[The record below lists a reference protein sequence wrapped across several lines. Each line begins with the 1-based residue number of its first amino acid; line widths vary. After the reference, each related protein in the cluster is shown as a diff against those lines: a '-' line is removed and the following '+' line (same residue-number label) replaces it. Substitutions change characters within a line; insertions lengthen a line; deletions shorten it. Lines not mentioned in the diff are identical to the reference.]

1 MFDNLRADIDR
12 WRQEDVTQGWW
23 KRYRWADTIRHLLA
37 LGMPPVIV
45 YRFEH
50 WIYKR
55 VRIPVLRQGLQVFGI
70 VLRRF
75 VGMWTGVYIHPRAEI
90 GPGFEVHSFY
100 GVLIGITKIG
110 KNFTVGTG
118 VLVNCGAG
126 GIGDNVYM
134 GPGAKII
141 GDAKVG
147 NNVVIMPNSVVLTD
161 VPDNTTIAGVPARIK
176 LRGGRPKHQFPELQK
191 KDKTQGKQAVPAA
204 SKAPLLRPVEP
215 TDSRGKA
222 SDSDAG
228 GDGRKKPAAEEL
240 EGQTQR

>member
-1 MFDNLRADIDR
+1 MFENLRADIDR

-23 KRYRWADTIRHLLA
+23 RRYPWIGTMRYLLA
-37 LGMPPVIV
+37 MGMAPVIL

-50 WIYKR
+50 WVYKR
-55 VRIPVLRQGLQVFGI
+55 VHVPVVRQFLQVFGI
-70 VLRRF
+70 IMRRF

-90 GPGFEVHSFY
+90 GPGLEVHSFY
-100 GVLIGITKIG
+100 GVLIGITTIG

-147 NNVVIMPNSVVLTD
+147 NNVVIMPNSVVITD
-161 VPDNTTIAGVPARIK
+161 VPDNTTIVGVPARIK
-176 LRGGRPKHQFPELQK
+176 LRGGRPKHLFPELQQSGK
-191 KDKTQGKQAVPAA
+191 ENGKQRVSAAPKLSRVQPA
-204 SKAPLLRPVEP
+204 EP
-215 TDSRGKA
+215 TAGPAQALA
-222 SDSDAG
+222 SQPG
-228 GDGRKKPAAEEL
+228 GNGRSPEAKEL
-240 EGQTQR
+240 ERQPQR

>member
-1 MFDNLRADIDR
+1 MFENLRADIDR

-23 KRYRWADTIRHLLA
+23 RRYRWLDTIRYLLA
-37 LGMPPVIV
+37 LGMAPVIL

-50 WIYKR
+50 WVYKR
-55 VRIPVLRQGLQVFGI
+55 VHIPVLRQGLQVFGI
-70 VLRRF
+70 LTRRF
-75 VGMWTGVYIHPRAEI
+75 VGMWTGVYIHPRADI
-90 GPGFEVHSFY
+90 GPGLEVHSFY
-100 GVLIGITKIG
+100 GVLIGITTIG

-147 NNVVIMPNSVVLTD
+147 NNVVIMPNSVVITD

-191 KDKTQGKQAVPAA
+191 NSKTQGAQGGPGA
-204 SKAPLLRPVEP
+204 SKAPLLRPVE
-215 TDSRGKA
+215 S
-222 SDSDAG
+222 AG
-228 GDGRKKPAAEEL
+228 SGRKTSDGDANGRKSPAAEAL

>member
-1 MFDNLRADIDR
+1 MFENLRADIDR
-12 WRQEDVTQGWW
+12 WRQEDVQQGWW
-23 KRYRWADTIRHLLA
+23 TRYRWINTMRHLLA
-37 LGMPPVIV
+37 MGMAPVIL

-50 WIYKR
+50 WVYKR
-55 VRIPVLRQGLQVFGI
+55 VHIPVVRQSLQVFGI
-70 VLRRF
+70 LMRRF

-110 KNFTVGTG
+110 KNFTVGSG

-147 NNVVIMPNSVVLTD
+147 NNVVIMPNSVVITD

-176 LRGGRPKHQFPELQK
+176 LRGGRPRHLFPEG
-191 KDKTQGKQAVPAA
+191 GKAQAQPRVSAAPKLSRVQPAQTPA
-204 SKAPLLRPVEP
+204 GRLEGP
-215 TDSRGKA
+215 DSRPN
-222 SDSDAG
+222 
-228 GDGRKKPAAEEL
+228 GDGRSPEAKEL
-240 EGQTQR
+240 ERQPQR